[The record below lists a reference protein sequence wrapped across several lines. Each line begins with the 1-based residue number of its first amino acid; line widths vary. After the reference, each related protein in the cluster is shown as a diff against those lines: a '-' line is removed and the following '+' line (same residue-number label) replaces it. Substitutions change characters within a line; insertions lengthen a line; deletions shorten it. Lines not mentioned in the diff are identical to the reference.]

1 VPSARR
7 HEPRSI
13 RDEAARIAAKLRRSG
28 FEAFFAGG
36 CVRDR
41 LLGLEPREYDIATD
55 ATPEQVKAVFPR
67 AIGVGEAFGVML
79 LRSGGTAF
87 EIATFRTDG
96 TYRDGRHPEAVRF
109 AGAKE
114 DASRR
119 DFTINGLFE
128 DPADG
133 RVLDFVGGEED
144 LRHRLLR
151 AIGDPASRLAED
163 RLRSLRAV
171 RFAARYGL
179 SVDPATAAAIESLR
193 GDLRGVSRERL
204 GQELRK
210 LLGHA
215 SRARAVQLC
224 EAWGL
229 DAALL
234 GEASGG
240 GGGREAR
247 HPRVAG
253 LGDEADAMTG
263 LAAWSLDR
271 GWRGEPA
278 ALAASLQGRLGLSN
292 RERDQLEAVLAVERM
307 LRESWD
313 DLGLARRRRVA
324 ADRAFEAAI
333 GILAGDDSSRAAEIR
348 AAVAAFPG
356 GGRSLPERW
365 LGGNDLLAAGVAPG
379 RRFGEILEQVFDAQL
394 EGRVATP
401 EQAMRL
407 ASDLAAA
414 GRGGRS
420 CEGGGEGRGDSASPP
435 VDSRGER

>member
-1 VPSARR
+1 MPPANRHAR
-7 HEPRSI
+7 RSI
-13 RDEAARIAAKLRRSG
+13 RDEASRIAAKLRRSG
-28 FEAFFAGG
+28 FEAYFAGG

-55 ATPEQVKAVFPR
+55 ATPEQVKGVFPR

-96 TYRDGRHPEAVRF
+96 AYRDGRHPEAVQF
-109 AGAKE
+109 AGAKQ

-128 DPADG
+128 DPVDG

-144 LRHRLLR
+144 LHRRLLR
-151 AIGDPASRLAED
+151 AIGDPARRLAED

-179 SVDPATAAAIESLR
+179 SVDPATAAAIESLH
-193 GDLRGVSRERL
+193 GDLHGVSRERL

-229 DAALL
+229 DASLL
-234 GEASGG
+234 GEACGTRRG
-240 GGGREAR
+240 EAS

-253 LGDEADAMTG
+253 LDADADPMTA

-278 ALAASLQGRLGLSN
+278 SHAASLQDRLGLSN
-292 RERDQLEAVLAVERM
+292 RERDQLESVLAAERI
-307 LRESWD
+307 LAEQWEA
-313 DLGLARRRRVA
+313 LGIARRRRVA
-324 ADRAFEAAI
+324 ADRAFGSAI
-333 GILAGDDSSRAAEIR
+333 SILAGGDASRAAAIR
-348 AAVAAFPG
+348 GEVAAFPG
-356 GGRSLPERW
+356 GGRSLPER
-365 LGGNDLLAAGVAPG
+365 LVGGNDLLAAGVPPG
-379 RRFGEILEQVFDAQL
+379 RRFGEILEKVFDAQL
-394 EGRVATP
+394 EGRVATAG
-401 EQAMRL
+401 EAMRH
-407 ASDLAAA
+407 AIDLS
-414 GRGGRS
+414 GRGRPHP
-420 CEGGGEGRGDSASPP
+420 GE
-435 VDSRGER
+435 E